1 MTFAGKRVADLQIMV
16 ADVRADAADGLV
28 DQRVA
33 HAASRALRSWVGAW
47 PKRREK
53 ARVKLALL
61 R

>member
-1 MTFAGKRVADLQIMV
+1 MAFAGQGVADFQVMV
-16 ADVRADAADGLV
+16 ADVRADTADCLI
-28 DQRVA
+28 DQRNA
-33 HAASRALRSWVGAW
+33 HAASRVLRSWVGAW